1 MQVWQSDRNIAQTM
15 TLIIRHT
22 QFDAFEH
29 VLKQQFTQRM
39 CSHVRL
45 HFAAQSAAW
54 DATHLRANVCGVIDR
69 AGAHGFVSEQDS
81 ARYLN
86 LAMLFGLHFDTLPDH
101 AWMRARLEDGSIS
114 NPSERLALLVSECLR
129 RLRVADNNRA
139 LSDRFAPPP
148 DTVAEPEWSPS
159 DDEFAMQYGSMQAQA

>member
-1 MQVWQSDRNIAQTM
+1 M

-22 QFDAFEH
+22 QLDAFEQL
-29 VLKQQFTQRM
+29 LKQQFTQRM

-45 HFAAQSAAW
+45 HFAAQAADW
-54 DATHLRANVCGVIDR
+54 DAARLHANVCGVIDR
-69 AGAHGFVSEQDS
+69 ASGHGFVSEQDC

-86 LAMLFGLHFDTLPDH
+86 LAMVSGLRFDTLPDH

-129 RLRVADNNRA
+129 RLRVAESNRV
-139 LSDRFAPPP
+139 LSEKFAPPP
-148 DTVAEPEWSPS
+148 DAVTEPEWSPS
-159 DDEFAMQYGSMQAQA
+159 DDEFAMQDEATQAESQA